1 MEENR
6 KGTGVFYAVVG
17 VATLVVAIIGA
28 TFAYFSASAT
38 NNTVI
43 TGETAEATNLGL
55 EVKKLDTATGGLIP
69 MYDNLA
75 DKGVKNDCVDSNGNT
90 VCHVY
95 EIKLTN
101 GKSPVNINGSLT
113 FTSTTQNIVYDITV
127 SNAAEASTLDA
138 LSTEIGAATTGVAFG
153 TPGTL
158 ANSVAFTANEVKYYY
173 VTVWLHDIGDSQEKV
188 DAGQK
193 SAYTGTV
200 TFNAVGANGTNGV
213 TATFSE
219 GA

>member
-38 NNTVI
+38 NNTAI
-43 TGETAEATNLGL
+43 TGETAEAANLGL

-69 MYDNLA
+69 MHDNLA
-75 DKGVKNDCVDSNGNT
+75 DKGVKKNCVDSNGNT

-127 SNAAEASTLDA
+127 ANAASTSTLDD
-138 LSTEIGAATTGVAFG
+138 LSTEIGKATTGVAFG

-158 ANSVAFTANEVKYYY
+158 ADSVAFTANEVKYYY
-173 VTVWLHDIGDSQEKV
+173 VTVWLHEIGDKQEDV

-200 TFNAVGANGTNGV
+200 TFNAVGSNGTNGV

>member
-28 TFAYFSASAT
+28 TFAFFSASAT

-43 TGETAEATNLGL
+43 TGQTAEAANLGL

-113 FTSTTQNIVYDITV
+113 FTAEAQNIVYDITV
-127 SNAAEASTLDA
+127 ANAASASTLDS
-138 LSTEIGAATTGVAFG
+138 LSTEIGSTTTGVAFG
-153 TPGTL
+153 TAGTL
-158 ANSVAFTANEVKYYY
+158 ADSVAFTANEVKYYY
-173 VTVWLHDIGDSQEKV
+173 VTVWLKEMNKAQEDV
-188 DAGQK
+188 DAGK
-193 SAYTGTV
+193 PTAYTGTV